1 VKTKKKWIQ
10 GWEIKGWFDW
20 GVAVLSFVVFALL
33 EAALIY
39 SYLVFV
45 RVL

>member
-1 VKTKKKWIQ
+1 MKTKKKWIQ
-10 GWEIKGWFDW
+10 GWQIKGSLEWC
-20 GVAVLSFVVFALL
+20 VAVLSFVVFVLL